1 MTTPCPRLARRA
13 AAVPGAGQDA
23 VLDVVRQAEVDD
35 ADCRRWPRS
44 KRHDDQALV
53 VVDFAEDPG
62 SNRANPEDT
71 SRLLVET
78 LTSMGQLGTKAA
90 STEAAQPGC
99 THGLSPASAALGW
112 ALFLLVIL
120 HLVSSFDPIF
130 DPVSRY
136 AFTDAGRGMLEVSL
150 LSFAVGVVSVRGA
163 LLASGLPVSRTATIL
178 IITTATVWWPP
189 RCSRRRTP
197 RRSNPVS
204 GLIHEYASLLAF
216 LSLPG
221 VAVSMLDQI
230 RDIEELQRVRR
241 MLTRLVWVSLASL
254 ALFGLGYLS
263 DKVTFGF
270 TPWRCW
276 CHCRSDCCN
285 AWCSCWTS

>member
-1 MTTPCPRLARRA
+1 
-13 AAVPGAGQDA
+13 
-23 VLDVVRQAEVDD
+23 
-35 ADCRRWPRS
+35 
-44 KRHDDQALV
+44 
-53 VVDFAEDPG
+53 
-62 SNRANPEDT
+62 
-71 SRLLVET
+71 
-78 LTSMGQLGTKAA
+78 MGQLGTKAA
-90 STEAAQPGC
+90 STEAAPARVH
-99 THGLSPASAALGW
+99 TWTFAASAALGW

-150 LSFAVGVVSVRGA
+150 LSFAVGVISVRGA

-178 IITTATVWWPP
+178 IITTATGLVAAALFPATY
-189 RCSRRRTP
+189 TP
-197 RRSNPVS
+197 EVNPVS
-204 GLIHEYASLLAF
+204 GLIHQYASLLAF

-230 RDIEELQRVRR
+230 RDVEELQRVRR

-270 TPWRCW
+270 TPLEMLVSLPVGLLQRVVFVLDFLTLTGLLALANRAVWVRT
-276 CHCRSDCCN
+276 
-285 AWCSCWTS
+285 AQ